1 MYGKRERDEIERKG
15 EECGAEM
22 RGRKIR
28 KRKGRNEEIERELR
42 EMWGKW
48 GELSFSKYIYDDFGI
63 NECTYFPWT

>member
-1 MYGKRERDEIERKG
+1 
-15 EECGAEM
+15 M